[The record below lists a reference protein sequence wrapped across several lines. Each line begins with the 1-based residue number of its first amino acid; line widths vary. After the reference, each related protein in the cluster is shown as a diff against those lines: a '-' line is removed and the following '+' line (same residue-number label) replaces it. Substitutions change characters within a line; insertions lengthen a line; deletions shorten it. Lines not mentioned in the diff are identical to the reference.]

1 LSFAAI
7 LLGGACVVVVCGV
20 LISVLRSPAV
30 PRPRGMI
37 TVVEQVTPVAAPP
50 QYARDND
57 RVPSAIEAANNGTA
71 PQTRVASAPLPADS
85 GAVAPTPAAAAA
97 PAAPAASPAP
107 AVEVSAV
114 PVKTKTSQ
122 PGNSAPS
129 APGAPGQRGLVI
141 LQIGDSHTAADYF
154 TGQLRAKLQQRYGNG
169 GVGYIDAGKPH
180 IGVRSGTLKIAASPG
195 WTYHAIQRSDN
206 IAEFWLSGF
215 NAVATAAN
223 ETLTFSADNPVPF
236 DEIEIEAL
244 RQPGGGAIDI
254 ALDGTVKSSAELNAK
269 SVEPVVLR
277 LRPDGAPSD
286 RVRQIEI
293 RTRGEGTV
301 SIASIG
307 VYRKQTGVSYNNV
320 GYPGA
325 TIDLVNKFDTTLF
338 ADDLRRLD
346 PQIVVLAFG
355 TNEASKPNLD
365 AARYERNY
373 EKVIGRITAALP
385 NARIVLIGPPDGA
398 ERPPH
403 CSGRGPADA
412 ACHPAPP
419 SGAGNV
425 STAEPADCDWHT
437 IAHLDLVR
445 DVERKIAERHGFT
458 YWNWASIAPAQCA
471 SQQLVA
477 ASPQLMTP
485 DHVHFTPAGYV
496 KGADQFLDVLIALIE
511 KLQVR
516 PNIAASN

>member
-1 LSFAAI
+1 MLV
-7 LLGGACVVVVCGV
+7 GGGCVVLIAGV
-20 LISVLRSPAV
+20 LVSVLRSPAV
-30 PRPRGMI
+30 PRPRGLI
-37 TVVEQVTPVAAPP
+37 TVVEQVAPETTHPP
-50 QYARDND
+50 QDSRDDARI
-57 RVPSAIEAANNGTA
+57 PSAAEPALPV
-71 PQTRVASAPLPADS
+71 PQARVASAPPPPPPAADS
-85 GAVAPTPAAAAA
+85 GAAA
-97 PAAPAASPAP
+97 PATAMIPQPV
-107 AVEVSAV
+107 VETSTV
-114 PVKTKTSQ
+114 PLKSSTAG
-122 PGNSAPS
+122 PGNSAPKTQ
-129 APGAPGQRGLVI
+129 GQRGLVI

-154 TGQLRAKLQQRYGNG
+154 TGELRQKLQARYGNG
-169 GVGYIDAGKPH
+169 GVGYLDAGKPH
-180 IGVRSGTLKIAASPG
+180 IGVRSGAMKITASPG

-215 NAVATAAN
+215 NAVATASGEA
-223 ETLTFSADNPVPF
+223 LTFASDTPVPF
-236 DEIEIEAL
+236 DQIEIEAL

-254 ALDGTVKSSAELNAK
+254 SLDGAVKSSADLNGT

-293 RTRGEGTV
+293 RTRGDGVV

-307 VYRKQTGVSYNNV
+307 IYQKQAGVSYNNI

-325 TIDLVNKFDTTLF
+325 TIDLVNKFDEKLM
-338 ADDLRRLD
+338 ADGLRRLD
-346 PQIVVLAFG
+346 PQIVVLVFG

-373 EKVIGRITAALP
+373 EKAIARIQAALP
-385 NARIVLIGPPDGA
+385 NAKIVLVGPPDGA

-403 CSGRGPADA
+403 CLGKGPADA

-419 SGAGNV
+419 SDGALY
-425 STAEPADCDWHT
+425 TEPADCDWHT

-445 DVERKIAERHGFT
+445 DIERKIAERHGFV
-458 YWNWASIAPAQCA
+458 YWNWATINPNQCA
-471 SQQLVA
+471 AHQLVS
-477 ASPQLMTP
+477 ASPPLMTP

-496 KGADQFLDVLIALIE
+496 KGADLFLDVLIPVID

-516 PNIAASN
+516 PNIASSN

>member
-1 LSFAAI
+1 MARTQRDRLSFAAM
-7 LLGGACVVVVCGV
+7 LVGSGCVVLVAGV

-30 PRPRGMI
+30 PRPRGLI
-37 TVVEQVTPVAAPP
+37 TVVEQIAPETTHPP
-50 QYARDND
+50 QDSRDDARI
-57 RVPSAIEAANNGTA
+57 PSATEPVPPA
-71 PQTRVASAPLPADS
+71 PQARVASAPPPAADS
-85 GAVAPTPAAAAA
+85 G
-97 PAAPAASPAP
+97 PAAPATAMTPQP
-107 AVEVSAV
+107 VVEISTL
-114 PVKTKTSQ
+114 PLKSSTSG
-122 PGNSAPS
+122 PGNSTPKTQ
-129 APGAPGQRGLVI
+129 GQRGLVI

-154 TGQLRAKLQQRYGNG
+154 TGELRQKLQARYGNG
-169 GVGYIDAGKPH
+169 GVGYLDAGKPH
-180 IGVRSGTLKIAASPG
+180 IGVRSGAMKITASAG

-215 NAVATAAN
+215 NAVATTSGEA
-223 ETLTFSADNPVPF
+223 LTFASDTPVPF
-236 DEIEIEAL
+236 DSIEIEAL

-254 ALDGTVKSSAELNAK
+254 SLDGAVKSSADLNGTA
-269 SVEPVVLR
+269 VEPVVLR

-293 RTRGEGTV
+293 RTRGDGVV

-307 VYRKQTGVSYNNV
+307 IYQKQAGVSYNNI

-325 TIDLVNKFDTTLF
+325 TIDLVNKFDEKLM
-338 ADDLRRLD
+338 ADGLRRLD
-346 PQIVVLAFG
+346 PQIVVLVFG

-373 EKVIGRITAALP
+373 EKAIARIKAALP
-385 NARIVLIGPPDGA
+385 NVQIVLVGPPDGA

-403 CSGRGPADA
+403 CLGKGPADA

-419 SGAGNV
+419 SDPNV
-425 STAEPADCDWHT
+425 SASEPADCDWHT

-445 DVERKIAERHGFT
+445 DVERKIAERHGFV
-458 YWNWASIAPAQCA
+458 YWNWASINPSQCA
-471 SQQLVA
+471 SHQLVG
-477 ASPQLMTP
+477 ASPPLMTP

-496 KGADQFLDVLIALIE
+496 KGADLFLDVLIPVID